1 MTREIDHI
9 DAAILRSLQA
19 EARLS
24 QRELAERVNLSQSAC
39 WRRLQALERDGVI
52 TGAGVRL
59 DRAKVSLG
67 LLAFVMVRTRH
78 HSADWLQDFREHVSR
93 IPEVIDFFRIA
104 GDQDYLIKIAARDM
118 ADYDTVYKRLIA
130 DVELD
135 SVSSYFVMEAIE
147 EGRALPVRG

>member
-1 MTREIDHI
+1 MNRSLDHI
-9 DAAILRSLQA
+9 DAAILRALQA
-19 EARLS
+19 DARLS

-78 HSADWLQDFREHVSR
+78 HSADWLQAFREHVSR